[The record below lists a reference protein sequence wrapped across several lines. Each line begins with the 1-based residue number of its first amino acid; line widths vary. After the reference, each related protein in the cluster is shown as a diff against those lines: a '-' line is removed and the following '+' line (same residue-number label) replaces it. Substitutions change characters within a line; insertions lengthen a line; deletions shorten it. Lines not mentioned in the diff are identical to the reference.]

1 METYPDWQA
10 RDNYRKGLKEKK
22 KKREKYDGIKKCRA
36 RYGIEHPDAWCKP
49 CKRKKK
55 CIRAQS
61 YNETNIARV
70 GQPGQPAGPSGNNH
84 GCESMGSS
92 THDMF
97 NHASKS
103 HLDGEED
110 NKSYNET
117 NVAGVGQPGQPASPS
132 GNNHGCE
139 SMGSSTHDMFNHT
152 SEPHLDDEEDN
163 INDFDDNDYSP
174 DSTSLGSTFEQ
185 SLTSPSEFRSLGS
198 SASSIA
204 SLSTRWLDAV
214 DYSPD
219 SSLGSNSRFSSLN
232 SLGSSASTTSSSTPQ
247 TFEAIGDF
255 LRNSV
260 TM

>member
-10 RDNYRKGLKEKK
+10 RDNYRKGLNKNK
-22 KKREKYDGIKKCRA
+22 KKRDKSDGVKKCRA
-36 RYGIEHPDAWCKP
+36 RYGLEHQDAWCKH
-49 CKRKKK
+49 CKIKKK

-110 NKSYNET
+110 N
-117 NVAGVGQPGQPASPS
+117 
-132 GNNHGCE
+132 
-139 SMGSSTHDMFNHT
+139 
-152 SEPHLDDEEDN
+152 
-163 INDFDDNDYSP
+163 INDFDDNDHSP

-185 SLTSPSEFRSLGS
+185 SLTSPAEFSSLGS

-204 SLSTRWLDAV
+204 SLSTPQTIHDI
-214 DYSPD
+214 DHSPD
-219 SSLGSNSRFSSLN
+219 SSLGSTSEFSSLN
-232 SLGSSASTTSSSTPQ
+232 SLGSSDSTASPSTPQ
-247 TFEAIGDF
+247 TFEALGDF
-255 LRNSV
+255 LRTSV

>member
-97 NHASKS
+97 NH
-103 HLDGEED
+103 
-110 NKSYNET
+110 
-117 NVAGVGQPGQPASPS
+117 
-132 GNNHGCE
+132 
-139 SMGSSTHDMFNHT
+139 T

-185 SLTSPSEFRSLGS
+185 SLTSPSEFRSIGS

-232 SLGSSASTTSSSTPQ
+232 SIGSSASTTSSSTPQ